1 MKNTISS
8 LALAASLF
16 AGVALATTP
25 EETTTPAAPTAPA
38 AEETALPVLPAY
50 FKNIQFLTGAPSME
64 ADYYIYLFS
73 ASWCGPCRAIMPSFV
88 EQYPE
93 MKANKVEIIF
103 ISVDDSAEEAKA
115 YIEHYN
121 AGFPGLYVRTKEV
134 KELPSLIIPR
144 GIPTAT
150 ILDANGKVLF
160 NGHAAKALNWKELC
174 KPAAK

>member
-1 MKNTISS
+1 MS
-8 LALAASLF
+8 
-16 AGVALATTP
+16 
-25 EETTTPAAPTAPA
+25 
-38 AEETALPVLPAY
+38 AY
-50 FKNIQFLTGAPSME
+50 FIKHPVIATVIAVLTTMLGVVCMMNLP
-64 ADYYIYLFS
+64 
-73 ASWCGPCRAIMPSFV
+73 V

-103 ISVDDSAEEAKA
+103 ISVDDSPEEAKA

-134 KELPSLIIPR
+134 RNLPSLIIPR